1 MTVADLLRSIKKRM
15 LDQKKTIASE
25 MVEGRMSDFQSYQKN
40 VGIAEGLE
48 QACEIIDE
56 VVKTLDEEDE

>member
-1 MTVADLLRSIKKRM
+1 
-15 LDQKKTIASE
+15 
-25 MVEGRMSDFQSYQKN
+25 MVEGRMSDFQAYQKN

>member
-1 MTVADLLRSIKKRM
+1 M

-25 MVEGRMSDFQSYQKN
+25 MVEGRMSDFQAYQKN